1 MEDGYATELVQ
12 QAIVREKDERLMIEL
27 GGTGTED
34 QENLIT
40 VVGRPR
46 ESCRRDGV
54 GATGRS
60 PLLFAVHKAG
70 PEPVQDCGQHRH

>member
-12 QAIVREKDERLMIEL
+12 QAIVREQDECSMLEL

-40 VVGRPR
+40 ETALRGYWNYYHDVMGF
-46 ESCRRDGV
+46 S
-54 GATGRS
+54 
-60 PLLFAVHKAG
+60 
-70 PEPVQDCGQHRH
+70 

>member
-12 QAIVREKDERLMIEL
+12 QAIVSEKGECSMIEL

-34 QENLIT
+34 RENLIT

-46 ESCRRDGV
+46 ESCR
-54 GATGRS
+54 
-60 PLLFAVHKAG
+60 
-70 PEPVQDCGQHRH
+70 